1 MNMVMVVVIGRWF
14 VFVNMVIMVI
24 SVMRIVIS
32 DGISVWLVSLL
43 LIVLL
48 IVSFV
53 LNSMRISVIV
63 CGE

>member
-1 MNMVMVVVIGRWF
+1 MVMVVVIGRWF